1 MVAQFKYPAND
12 QNKTRQSQQ
21 QLTDPG
27 KNPPRHQRAKP
38 WSRK

>member
-1 MVAQFKYPAND
+1 VEQFKHPAND
-12 QNKTRQSQQ
+12 QNKTRQGEQ
-21 QLTDPG
+21 QLTDSG